1 MSATESEEICLTG
14 KIFRSVFFT
23 SLIVLAFCLLFIVGI
38 LTQMFEGQVTEE
50 LKSEAEF
57 AAYAVEADRE
67 AFFSHGQKNG
77 RRVTLIAHDGTV
89 IDDTEADA
97 SLMENHI
104 ERKEVKEA
112 FESGEGQSVRY
123 SDTLTEKTVYYALLM
138 PDGNVLRLSV
148 KRYTAASVVLGL
160 IYPMIAVIVLGAFIS
175 LFMSGR
181 IAKSVVRPINEI
193 DLEHPDRTECY
204 DELAPLLK
212 RIDMQNHTIS
222 EQIAKSERAQRDFNI
237 ITENMSEGFLIIDD
251 KTNLLSCNSAA
262 LRLLGAD
269 GKKKNTGVLE
279 LNRTA
284 QFRSTIARVLSGKRC
299 QSTMELGELVYSLIA
314 SPVSENGQTIG
325 AVIIIVDITESA
337 GREKLRREFT
347 ANVSHELKTPL
358 TSISGFAEIM
368 AAGGTPPETVKDFS
382 KSIYDEAQ
390 RLISLVG
397 DIIKISELDEGEGKD
412 FTEVDLYDVCEEA
425 VKRAMPLT
433 DKNGVNITLSGE
445 HAKVSGKE
453 KILCEIAENIVDN
466 AVKYN
471 KKDGEVKVTV
481 GAEGGTV
488 FLRVED
494 TGIGIPLKDQK
505 RVFERFYRVD
515 KGRSKALG
523 GTGLGLSIVK
533 HAAMYHNA
541 EIKLKSEEGKGT
553 KIEILFPQA

>member
-1 MSATESEEICLTG
+1 MLDG

-97 SLMENHI
+97 TLMENHI

-112 FESGEGQSVRY
+112 FETGEGQSVRY

-279 LNRTA
+279 LNRTV
-284 QFRSTIARVLSGKRC
+284 QFRSTIAGVLSGKRC

-314 SPVSENGQTIG
+314 SPVIENGQTIG
-325 AVIIIVDITESA
+325 RGHNHSGHNRERR
-337 GREKLRREFT
+337 REKLRREFT

-425 VKRAMPLT
+425 VKRAMPLHLIKT
-433 DKNGVNITLSGE
+433 EVNITLSAE
-445 HAKVSGKE
+445 HAKVSGKG
-453 KILCEIAENIVDN
+453 
-466 AVKYN
+466 
-471 KKDGEVKVTV
+471 KDTMRG
-481 GAEGGTV
+481 
-488 FLRVED
+488 
-494 TGIGIPLKDQK
+494 
-505 RVFERFYRVD
+505 
-515 KGRSKALG
+515 
-523 GTGLGLSIVK
+523 
-533 HAAMYHNA
+533 
-541 EIKLKSEEGKGT
+541 
-553 KIEILFPQA
+553 